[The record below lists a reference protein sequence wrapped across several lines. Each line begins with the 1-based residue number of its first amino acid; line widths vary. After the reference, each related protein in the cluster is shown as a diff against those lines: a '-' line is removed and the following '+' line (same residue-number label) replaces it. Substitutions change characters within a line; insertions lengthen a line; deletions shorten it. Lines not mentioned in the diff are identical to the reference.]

1 MRASIRRAAI
11 ALSACVL
18 AGCGDPLADGSYLG
32 DATIRVHA
40 VMQTDLPDAQ
50 HAAVAVLW
58 LGYSALA
65 EKTLAG
71 VESSVLPITSIDFPP
86 RFTCD
91 LLSPPPSAG
100 AYLAPGGQ
108 IVPAF
113 VRIGVLIVFD
123 DTDQD
128 GHVAIGDDGQLLA
141 PDRLLAQSRSHALL
155 YVARAPEDAQALDA
169 QGAILSNWEMASAH
183 YNLVAIDSSPLSGH
197 VVEPD
202 STVVFMSAGGGVG
215 L

>member
-1 MRASIRRAAI
+1 MRALVRGAAI
-11 ALSACVL
+11 AVSACVL

-40 VMQTDLPDAQ
+40 VMQTDLPGAQ

-65 EKTLAG
+65 ERTLAG
-71 VESSVLPITSIDFPP
+71 VESSVLPITSVDFPP

-100 AYLAPGGQ
+100 AYLAPDGQ
-108 IVPAF
+108 IVSAF
-113 VRIGVLIVFD
+113 VRIGLLIVFD
-123 DTDQD
+123 DADQD
-128 GHVAIGDDGQLLA
+128 GRVAVGDDGQLLA

-155 YVARAPEDAQALDA
+155 YVARAPADPQALDSK
-169 QGAILSNWEMASAH
+169 GAILSNWEMASAH
-183 YNLVAIDSSPLSGH
+183 YNLVAIDSSPVSGH
-197 VVEPD
+197 VVDPD
-202 STVVFMSAGGGVG
+202 STVVFIPPGGGVG

>member
-1 MRASIRRAAI
+1 MRALVRGAAI
-11 ALSACVL
+11 ALSAGML

-65 EKTLAG
+65 ERTLAG

-100 AYLAPGGQ
+100 AYLAPGGK

-113 VRIGVLIVFD
+113 IRIGLLIVFD
-123 DTDQD
+123 DADQD
-128 GHVAIGDDGQLLA
+128 GRVAVGDDGQLLA

-155 YVARAPEDAQALDA
+155 YVAHVPDDAQALDA
-169 QGAILSNWEMASAH
+169 QGAILTNWESASAH